1 MKSLILWNADLILR
15 KKILILLNAILIT
28 WNENLITFE
37 TKSALEYKSTL
48 NFICISILK
57 RPFHECNKLGKICR
71 QHGKERLK
79 ISKIVS
85 SAKSRNFTD
94 VCIVGRGGGR
104 GHICA
109 PHHTNVCKISR
120 LCGGAI
126 SSIVFNKSLSNL
138 AILLIL
144 IEKTVKGS
152 VDCNFRIATGQK
164 IGLGYREQ
172 PRQNTQTEPDQENE
186 TSWKFIKN

>member
-57 RPFHECNKLGKICR
+57 RPFHEFNKLGKICR
-71 QHGKERLK
+71 QHWKERLK

-85 SAKSRNFTD
+85 SAKLRNFTD
-94 VCIVGRGGGR
+94 VCIVGRGGGGEGAHLCSPPYKR
-104 GHICA
+104 LLKFTTLRRCYIFDSFQQITIKLGNF
-109 PHHTNVCKISR
+109 TNFNWKNRERVCW
-120 LCGGAI
+120 L
-126 SSIVFNKSLSNL
+126 
-138 AILLIL
+138 
-144 IEKTVKGS
+144 
-152 VDCNFRIATGQK
+152 
-164 IGLGYREQ
+164 
-172 PRQNTQTEPDQENE
+172 
-186 TSWKFIKN
+186 

>member
-1 MKSLILWNADLILR
+1 MKSLILWNANLILR
-15 KKILILLNAILIT
+15 KKILILLNATLIT
-28 WNENLITFE
+28 WHENLITFE

-57 RPFHECNKLGKICR
+57 RPFHEFNKLGKICR

-94 VCIVGRGGGR
+94 GD
-104 GHICA
+104 ICA

-144 IEKTVKGS
+144 VEKTVKGS
-152 VDCNFRIATGQK
+152 VDCNFKIATGRK
-164 IGLGYREQ
+164 IAWGYRGQ
-172 PRQNTQTEPDQENE
+172 PRQIHRPNQIRRMKQAEN
-186 TSWKFIKN
+186 S

>member
-1 MKSLILWNADLILR
+1 MKSLILWNANLILR
-15 KKILILLNAILIT
+15 KKILILLNATFIT

-48 NFICISILK
+48 NFICI
-57 RPFHECNKLGKICR
+57 
-71 QHGKERLK
+71 
-79 ISKIVS
+79 
-85 SAKSRNFTD
+85 
-94 VCIVGRGGGR
+94 
-104 GHICA
+104 CA

-126 SSIVFNKSLSNL
+126 SSIVFNRSLSNL
-138 AILLIL
+138 AILLIF

-172 PRQNTQTEPDQENE
+172 PRQNTQTEPDQETE

>member
-1 MKSLILWNADLILR
+1 MKSLILWNANLILR
-15 KKILILLNAILIT
+15 KKILILLNASLIT

-57 RPFHECNKLGKICR
+57 RPFHEFNKLGKICR

-94 VCIVGRGGGR
+94 VCIVGRNFTTLW
-104 GHICA
+104 
-109 PHHTNVCKISR
+109 HTYIFDSFQQITIKLGN
-120 LCGGAI
+120 
-126 SSIVFNKSLSNL
+126 FTNF
-138 AILLIL
+138 LLKEPWKGL
-144 IEKTVKGS
+144 LTVTLESQLDEK
-152 VDCNFRIATGQK
+152 
-164 IGLGYREQ
+164 L
-172 PRQNTQTEPDQENE
+172 PE
-186 TSWKFIKN
+186 TTNAK

>member
-1 MKSLILWNADLILR
+1 M
-15 KKILILLNAILIT
+15 
-28 WNENLITFE
+28 ITFE

-57 RPFHECNKLGKICR
+57 RPFHEFNKLGKICR

-94 VCIVGRGGGR
+94 VCIVGGAGGGGGGEGR

-186 TSWKFIKN
+186 TS